1 MDTLTIFAI
10 IIGYSIFK
18 DSQTKAQAVQNQAL
32 AQQAAAAKNPPMTAE
47 QQLQKLQAERDK
59 VAYEQGAKIGTQAIQ
74 SAEKI
79 GTALLNSLLSKQ
91 K

>member
-1 MDTLTIFAI
+1 MDVLTIFAL

-18 DSQTKAQAVQNQAL
+18 DSQTKAQTAQNL
-32 AQQAAAAKNPPMTAE
+32 AQQAAANAAKNPPMTAE

-79 GTALLNSLLSKQ
+79 GTQLLNSLLSKQ